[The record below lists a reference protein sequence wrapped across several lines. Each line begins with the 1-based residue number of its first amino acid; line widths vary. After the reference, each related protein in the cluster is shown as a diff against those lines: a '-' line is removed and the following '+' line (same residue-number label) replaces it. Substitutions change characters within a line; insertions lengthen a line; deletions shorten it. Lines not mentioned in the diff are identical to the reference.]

1 MEGGSGEDGQD
12 YHAAFA
18 EFFADIDAPALSS
31 LEAGIGEAPLLPR
44 QRKQPGSPGPQ
55 PSEGSPARTGPSPGH
70 ETTPSALSARS
81 FSAVADDSGA
91 DQPPAAKEPK
101 AARERKRR
109 GELKSKCVLPPLNE
123 SMRALFS
130 HRQS

>member
-44 QRKQPGSPGPQ
+44 RRKQPDSPTPQ
-55 PSEGSPARTGPSPGH
+55 LSEGSPGRAGH

-123 SMRALFS
+123 SIRAVFS
-130 HRQS
+130 QRQS